1 MIDESTVS
9 FKNLLQKVAAE
20 KNKRIDTAFVW
31 WYTETKFGKN
41 CDIHVT
47 DGSSDGGIDAVVFDD
62 DLAYVIQSEF
72 CGDLFQGKRPSALS
86 PKKYSQFDSTVNIFK
101 NRKNFEEYLGTVD
114 NSLHALYRKV
124 AQKFQRDPAKVIWEI
139 TTLHSPSSSGEKR
152 LENIDYQNLHYHDYN
167 FRLFQ
172 LSLEGATP
180 LAKPLE
186 LNFDQHFIVDDSLL
200 GIKSY
205 IARADLKDFI
215 DYVDRDPN
223 FNIISRNVRNEI
235 RGSEVNPAIRETY
248 LDDPE
253 EFWYSHNGMTI
264 ICESASIR
272 GNKILLKGPNI
283 INGAQT
289 IHAVKYQKK
298 RDPKAKVLVRVIE
311 LPSESEDTKKFINKV
326 IFRTNQ
332 QNKIFTYDLKANDP
346 LQVGLAR
353 KYLQYKIFYDRR
365 RGDWDLNKR
374 EYKNEGLERFK
385 STDLA
390 KILIACEY
398 SLGGVITAKKD
409 IEALFTDKYYYR
421 IFDKPFE
428 EIFFK
433 HVLFYSVKEC
443 LRQIRS
449 KRIKPRLRNTAL
461 FTCFAIVWECLET
474 YKNLRNLYEIGKVDP
489 YKLDPYYNRRSGD
502 FIKTVQMLFKDCWN
516 KWKIENRKVET
527 LRPTDFFNKSKKWNL
542 HLRKKFV
549 PKYRHRI
556 QRSVERMIE

>member
-1 MIDESTVS
+1 
-9 FKNLLQKVAAE
+9 L
-20 KNKRIDTAFVW
+20 KRHLFGGIPK
-31 WYTETKFGKN
+31 TKFGKN

-62 DLAYVIQSEF
+62 DITYVIQSEF
-72 CGDLFQGKRPSALS
+72 CNDLFQGKRPSALS
-86 PKKYSQFDSTVNIFK
+86 PKKYSQFDSTFNIFRDK
-101 NRKNFEEYLGTVD
+101 KNFEEYLKTVD
-114 NSLHALYRKV
+114 SSLHALYRKV
-124 AQKFQRDPAKVIWEI
+124 AEKFQKGPDKVVWEI

-152 LENIDYQNLHYHDYN
+152 LENIDYQNLHYYDYN

-186 LNFDQHFIVDDSLL
+186 LNFDQHFIVDDSIL

-205 IARADLKDFI
+205 IAQVFLKDFI
-215 DYVDRDPN
+215 EYVDHDPN

-235 RGSEVNPAIRETY
+235 RGSDVNQAIRDTY
-248 LDDPE
+248 TNNPQ

-272 GNKILLKGPNI
+272 GNKIWLKGPNI

-289 IHAVKYQKK
+289 IHAVKYLKK

-311 LPSESEDTKKFINKV
+311 LPSESEDTKKFINKI

-332 QNKIFTYDLKANDP
+332 QNKIFTYDLKANDL
-346 LQVGLAR
+346 LQVDLAR
-353 KYLQYKIFYDRR
+353 KFLQYKVFYDRR

-374 EYKNEGLERFK
+374 EYRNEGLTRFK

-390 KILIACEY
+390 KILMACEY
-398 SLGGVITAKKD
+398 TLGGVITAKED
-409 IEALFTDKYYYR
+409 IETLFTDKYYYK

-428 EIFFK
+428 EILFK
-433 HVLFYSVKEC
+433 YILFYSVKEC

-449 KRIKPRLRNTAL
+449 KRIEPRLRNTAL
-461 FTCFAIVWECLET
+461 FTCFAIVWEGLET
-474 YKNLRNLYEIGKVDP
+474 YKDLKHLYETTKVDQ
-489 YKLDPYYNRRSGD
+489 YKMDAYSNRYSGD
-502 FIKTVQMLFKDCWN
+502 FIKLVQMLFKDCWN
-516 KWKIENRKVET
+516 KWKIENKKVET
-527 LRPTDFFNKSKKWNL
+527 LRPTDFFNKSKKWNQY
-542 HLRKKFV
+542 LRRKFV
-549 PKYRHRI
+549 PKYRYRI
-556 QRSVERMIE
+556 QKSIERMIE